1 MFEIAFY
8 LSYIDIMNDFYEYL
22 RKQGNDALPQLL
34 GIMHEG
40 KFHHFALNTFHLNER
55 PEAFLKGLPQ
65 EHSHNV
71 FHIVFY
77 TAENEPNR
85 FMLEGKPVESRALMM
100 VLLPP
105 GAPHCFAP
113 LRKNAYSYHEITF
126 SFQES
131 ENGNPFRG
139 SFEELFEKY
148 SGSAYKIPK
157 CIEFSK
163 SKAAFIERH
172 YDRIAEAL
180 KKNRPDKLFHTYTEI
195 ASFIFFIMN
204 ELTSKETEKL
214 QEASPSLLTAQ
225 DYIELNFGKKPG
237 LEEIASAAG
246 VSREHLCRAFRKHYG
261 MSPVQ
266 YSNTL
271 RISAAEQLLLNS
283 SLSIS
288 EISSRLGFSD
298 IYSFSKSFKKAS
310 GRPPGKFRS
319 R

>member
-22 RKQGNDALPQLL
+22 RKQSDEAAPQLL
-34 GIMHEG
+34 GIIHEG
-40 KFHHFALNTFHLNER
+40 EFYHFTLNTFHLNEH
-55 PEAFLKGLPQ
+55 PKPFLKGLPQ

-77 TAENEPNR
+77 TAENLPNR
-85 FMLEGKPVESRALMM
+85 FMLQGKPVESRLLMM
-100 VLLPP
+100 VLLSP
-105 GAPHCFAP
+105 GMPHCFAP
-113 LRKNAYSYHEITF
+113 LQDKPCSYHEITF
-126 SFQES
+126 SFQERGS
-131 ENGNPFRG
+131 GNSFRG
-139 SFEELFEKY
+139 NFEELFKKY
-148 SGSAYKIPK
+148 SGSEYRIRER
-157 CIEFSK
+157 IEFSK

-172 YDRIAEAL
+172 YGRIAEAL
-180 KKNRPDKLFHTYTEI
+180 KKNRTDKPFHIYSEI

-204 ELTSKETEKL
+204 ELSDETMEKL
-214 QEASPSLLTAQ
+214 PEAPTSLLTAQ
-225 DYIELNFGKKPG
+225 DYIEQNFGKSPG

-246 VSREHLCRAFRKHYG
+246 VSREHLCRAFKKHYG
-261 MSPVQ
+261 ISPVQ

-298 IYSFSKSFKKAS
+298 IYTFSKSFKKAS
-310 GRPPGKFRS
+310 GFPPGKFRLC
-319 R
+319 